1 MNTYFEELSKLYHA
15 IKDIKDIINE
25 GTTLRNS
32 DSKIDGIMNAIKE
45 IDHNDLDD
53 DTINKIASLLE
64 EAIVKLYAKKFK
76 EVNDSI
82 GVNIEQIRIE

>member
-1 MNTYFEELSKLYHA
+1 MNTCFEELSKLYHA

-82 GVNIEQIRIE
+82 GVNMEQIRIE